1 MQNHNQMTLIIFHIS
16 RFLADLYAALRDVF
30 TPHLLRPEDCKIN
43 VPNWEIKKPE
53 AREVPK
59 VGSNAKRVPG
69 DARVFVW
76 SDLATVQDAGTITP
90 AEWGCIIEAYPS
102 ATPQLA
108 GIVKRGIM
116 DGKTHSEIAFEAK
129 QRLDKPVSVSVVS
142 KIAAPLSRMIGDEV
156 SNSGVLD
163 DEN

>member
-1 MQNHNQMTLIIFHIS
+1 MKTILS
-16 RFLADLYAALRDVF
+16 VLAEIYHALVEAF
-30 TPHLLRPEDCKIN
+30 TPRLLRPEDCKIN
-43 VPNWEIKKPE
+43 VPAWQSKKPE
-53 AREVPK
+53 AREIPK

-90 AEWGCIIEAYPS
+90 LEWGCIVEAYPS

-116 DGKTHSEIAFEAK
+116 EGKTHAEIAFEAK
-129 QRLDKPVSVSVVS
+129 QRLDKSVSVSVVS
-142 KIAAPLSRMIGDEV
+142 KIAAALSRSVGE
-156 SNSGVLD
+156 GVAKNGVVV

>member
-1 MQNHNQMTLIIFHIS
+1 MKTVLSEI
-16 RFLADLYAALRDVF
+16 YAAIIEVF
-30 TPHLLRPEDCKIN
+30 TPRLLTPEDCKLD
-43 VPNWEIKKPE
+43 VPAWKTKQVE

-76 SDLATVQDAGTITP
+76 SDLATVHDAGSLTP
-90 AEWGCIIEAYPS
+90 LEWAYVVEAYPS

-108 GIVKRGIM
+108 GIVKRGIQE
-116 DGKTHSEIAFEAK
+116 GKTHAEIAHEAG
-129 QRLDKPVSVSVVS
+129 QRLDKRVSISVVS
-142 KIAAPLSRMIGDEV
+142 KIAAPLSRSVGDDV
-156 SNSGVLD
+156 ANSGVVE

>member
-1 MQNHNQMTLIIFHIS
+1 MKSIIS
-16 RFLADLYAALRDVF
+16 VLAEIYAALVDVF
-30 TPHLLRPEDCKIN
+30 TPRLLTPEDCRVD
-43 VPNWEIKKPE
+43 VPAWEARQPE

-76 SDLATVQDAGTITP
+76 SDLATIHDAGTITP
-90 AEWGCIIEAYPS
+90 LEWGCIMEAYPS

-108 GIVKRGIM
+108 GIVKRGILE
-116 DGKTHSEIAFEAK
+116 GKTHSEIAFEAK

-142 KIAAPLSRMIGDEV
+142 KIAAPLSRSMGDEV
-156 SNSGVLD
+156 ANS
-163 DEN
+163 

>member
-1 MQNHNQMTLIIFHIS
+1 MKTILS
-16 RFLADLYAALRDVF
+16 VLAEIYAAVVDVF
-30 TPHLLRPEDCKIN
+30 TPRLLTPEDCRVD
-43 VPNWEIKKPE
+43 VPAWRTKESQP
-53 AREVPK
+53 REVPK

-76 SDLATVQDAGTITP
+76 SDLATVHDAGTITP
-90 AEWGCIIEAYPS
+90 AEWGCIVEAYPS

-108 GIVKRGIM
+108 GIVKRGIL

-129 QRLDKPVSVSVVS
+129 QRLDKPVSVSIVS
-142 KIAAPLSRMIGDEV
+142 KIAAPLSRLIGDDV
-156 SNSGVLD
+156 ANSGVAV